1 MNHCYAATY
10 YTICIVLLHYLLTS
24 KNEPAPPV
32 LAREAYAFYT
42 WHLET
47 GAASPQSTT
56 ALTITV
62 WPLSIC
68 SYYYY
73 YKKKVH
79 SGICIIFVAPY

>member
-1 MNHCYAATY
+1 MLIEARKLVLDRGSMNHCYAATY
-10 YTICIVLLHYLLTS
+10 YTICIILLHYLLTS

-42 WHLET
+42 WRLET

-62 WPLSIC
+62 WPLSI
-68 SYYYY
+68 
-73 YKKKVH
+73 
-79 SGICIIFVAPY
+79 IPT